1 MMKFWINRA
10 AEVFC
15 KSKEI
20 PTPLLYGDFDG
31 INEYPWEEI
40 SEKEFNDFMQASIE
54 IEQEEEK
61 RRKKMGIP
69 TFEELQKKGLT
80 NPKKCVII

>member
-1 MMKFWINRA
+1 MINMMKFWINRA

-69 TFEELQKKGLT
+69 TFEELRKKGVD
-80 NPKKCVII
+80 KS

>member
-10 AEVFC
+10 A
-15 KSKEI
+15 
-20 PTPLLYGDFDG
+20 
-31 INEYPWEEI
+31 I

-54 IEQEEEK
+54 IEREEEK

-69 TFEELQKKGLT
+69 TFEELQKRGLT
-80 NPKKCVII
+80 NPKSYVII

>member
-20 PTPLLYGDFDG
+20 PAPLLYGDFDG
-31 INEYPWEEI
+31 VNGYPWEEI
-40 SEKEFNDFMQASIE
+40 SEKEFNDFMQVSIE
-54 IEQEEEK
+54 IEREEEK

-69 TFEELQKKGLT
+69 TFEELRKKGVD
-80 NPKKCVII
+80 KS

>member
-61 RRKKMGIP
+61 REKKWE
-69 TFEELQKKGLT
+69 FLLLRSYEKKGVD
-80 NPKKCVII
+80 KS

>member
-61 RRKKMGIP
+61 RRKKWE
-69 TFEELQKKGLT
+69 FLLSRSYEKRGLT
-80 NPKKCVII
+80 NPKTYVII

>member
-20 PTPLLYGDFDG
+20 
-31 INEYPWEEI
+31 EEI

-54 IEQEEEK
+54 IEREEEK
-61 RRKKMGIP
+61 RRKKMGVP
-69 TFEELQKKGLT
+69 TFEELQKRGLT
-80 NPKKCVII
+80 NPKSYVII

>member
-1 MMKFWINRA
+1 MKFWINRA

-61 RRKKMGIP
+61 RRKKWE
-69 TFEELQKKGLT
+69 FLLSRSYEKRGLT
-80 NPKKCVII
+80 NPKTYVII